1 MLRDDINNAVKDA
14 MKAKEER
21 KLSTLRMVN
30 STIKNADIAARGEGK
45 PPLSDADLLG
55 VFQKMIKQR
64 QESVELYD
72 KGGRAELAAQ
82 EREEIAI
89 ISAYLPK
96 QMSDDEVK
104 AAISAAI
111 AETGAAGMKDMGKVI
126 GVLRAKFAGQMDFGK
141 ASGMVK
147 AALTGVSL
155 CSTSPRIFPLGP
167 YWAAANNSQWPGMPL
182 RSNAPRSVNLSPA
195 PATRSVTTRDTRTS
209 FAPHCAITRAAACTA
224 IPPTSWPRTSISPVC
239 RPARRGRPICC
250 AAAPKASAQRT
261 ARPGPSKV
269 ARMPSPVLFT
279 KFPRCFSTVCF
290 ARRS

>member
-1 MLRDDINNAVKDA
+1 MRLLHIWQLVPRVLHFLAKWAEIGPRSPYIDAESSDRPRAFRRHHFSEATMLRDDINNAVKEA
-14 MKAKEER
+14 MKAKAER

-30 STIKNADIAARGEGK
+30 STIKNADIDARGQGK

-147 AALTGVSL
+147 AALTG
-155 CSTSPRIFPLGP
+155 
-167 YWAAANNSQWPGMPL
+167 
-182 RSNAPRSVNLSPA
+182 
-195 PATRSVTTRDTRTS
+195 
-209 FAPHCAITRAAACTA
+209 
-224 IPPTSWPRTSISPVC
+224 
-239 RPARRGRPICC
+239 
-250 AAAPKASAQRT
+250 
-261 ARPGPSKV
+261 
-269 ARMPSPVLFT
+269 
-279 KFPRCFSTVCF
+279 
-290 ARRS
+290 